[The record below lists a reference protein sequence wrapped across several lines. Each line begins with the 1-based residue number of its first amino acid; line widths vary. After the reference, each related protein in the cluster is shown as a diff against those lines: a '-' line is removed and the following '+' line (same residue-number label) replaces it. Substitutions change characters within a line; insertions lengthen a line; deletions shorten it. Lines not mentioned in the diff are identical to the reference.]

1 MKAFLSSN
9 EHGIQL
15 GEQNIEA
22 VLPDFFLSPLPCS
35 LSAAKWKHMEV
46 TSTIVN

>member
-9 EHGIQL
+9 EYGIQL
-15 GEQNIEA
+15 GEKSTEA

-35 LSAAKWKHMEV
+35 LVTAKCKYTEV

>member
-15 GEQNIEA
+15 GEQNIES
-22 VLPDFFLSPLPCS
+22 VLPDFLLSPLPCS
-35 LSAAKWKHMEV
+35 LAAAKRKHMEV